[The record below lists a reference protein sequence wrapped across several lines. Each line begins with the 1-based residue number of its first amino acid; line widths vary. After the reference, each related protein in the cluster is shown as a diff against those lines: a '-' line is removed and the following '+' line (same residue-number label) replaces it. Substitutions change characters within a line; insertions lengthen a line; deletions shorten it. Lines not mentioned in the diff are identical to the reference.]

1 MTDGSLPDRLTQ
13 LRGRWEADPASR
25 IFLQLAEEY
34 RHQGRLHEALGVLD
48 EGLKEHPGYLSAL
61 VAKGRCLLELG
72 QPEPAREV
80 LERVVRQ
87 DATQMVANKLL
98 VRTYLET
105 GQAVRA
111 RERLDL
117 YSLLHDG
124 DPEVEDLRAR
134 IQRLDGASAAASHAA
149 AAPERADPDPSP
161 QTMANMAPTPPQDD
175 VFDLGAPPAAPSPK
189 AEDVFD
195 LPHPAAG
202 SAPAPAAASSAPAAP
217 PPDESEPEPVAPG
230 EPFAGLVSPAVRRR
244 YLEALA
250 AEGIF
255 AFELPA
261 SWAPAASAVAPVSP
275 PATLPT
281 APPIAA
287 PAAPEPAVEPPPAA
301 SSEPPAAPEPAEPAA
316 AATTATADWAAGA
329 GVATVTLGELYL
341 RQGHAGEAERI
352 FGEVLGRE
360 PDNAAAHEG
369 LERARTLSS
378 PLPPPEPVPV
388 GRRTKTIQM
397 LNGYLDR
404 IRGRSA
410 RHVS

>member
-1 MTDGSLPDRLTQ
+1 MTDGSMPDRLAQ
-13 LRGRWEADPASR
+13 LRSRWDADPASR

-105 GQAVRA
+105 GQAARA

-134 IQRLDGASAAASHAA
+134 IQRLDGASAAASPAA
-149 AAPERADPDPSP
+149 AAPERADPDPSSASP
-161 QTMANMAPTPPQDD
+161 QTMANMDPTSQDD

-189 AEDVFD
+189 AEDVFE

-202 SAPAPAAASSAPAAP
+202 QAAAPAAAASVPAATAAP

-255 AFELPA
+255 AFELPTA
-261 SWAPAASAVAPVSP
+261 WAPAAPAPASRQ
-275 PATLPT
+275 ATPT
-281 APPIAA
+281 IAPPIAA
-287 PAAPEPAVEPPPAA
+287 PSAPEPALEPPVAVSSESSAPATAAPTPPAA
-301 SSEPPAAPEPAEPAA
+301 ATDWPA
-316 AATTATADWAAGA
+316 GS

-369 LERARTLSS
+369 LERARGLSS
-378 PLPPPEPVPV
+378 PVPGPA

-397 LNGYLDR
+397 LSGYLDR